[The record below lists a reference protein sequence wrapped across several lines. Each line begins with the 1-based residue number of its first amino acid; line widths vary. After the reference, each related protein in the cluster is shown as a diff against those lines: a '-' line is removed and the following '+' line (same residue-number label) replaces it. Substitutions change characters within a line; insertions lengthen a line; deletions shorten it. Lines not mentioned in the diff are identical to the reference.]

1 MISSGMPGRL
11 SGLYGDL
18 GEDGVKA
25 EMPENILHVVMIAH
39 GRAADWD
46 KDIRVTRVFYAASDI
61 GWVIP
66 CCTEIDGL
74 CSPVADQRLQCIFVG
89 GYDLSGLQVG
99 AGRFQFVA
107 IGQ

>member
-11 SGLYGDL
+11 SGLYGDF

-46 KDIRVTRVFYAASDI
+46 KDIRGY
-61 GWVIP
+61 P
-66 CCTEIDGL
+66 
-74 CSPVADQRLQCIFVG
+74 RL
-89 GYDLSGLQVG
+89 LRG
-99 AGRFQFVA
+99 AVYRMGHPLLYRD
-107 IGQ
+107 